1 MDLASRGSRSRRW
14 LRPWVRG
21 RSWRWL
27 CTGRRTT
34 LGRFR
39 ARGRHGTW
47 RRHGTGRRTTLG
59 RFRAGGRHGTWR
71 RATLGWFCARGRHG
85 TRRRATLGWFR
96 AWRRHPSWRCS
107 RRWFCTRRRH
117 SSRRWL
123 GWLGVLRTGH
133 TGPQRQHRQ
142 QCGLLHDHALLPS
155 RRNTGERCLSR
166 RSDVVKRPAAHP

>member
-1 MDLASRGSRSRRW
+1 MANSWTDHPTDLASRGSRSRRW

-27 CTGRRTT
+27 CTWRRHGTGRRAT
-34 LGRFR
+34 LGWFC
-39 ARGRHGTW
+39 AGGRHGTW

-59 RFRAGGRHGTWR
+59 
-71 RATLGWFCARGRHG
+71 WFC
-85 TRRRATLGWFR
+85 

-166 RSDVVKRPAAHP
+166 RSNVVKRRAAYIGVSRVVP

>member
-1 MDLASRGSRSRRW
+1 MANSRTDHPMDLASRGSRSRRW

-27 CTGRRTT
+27 CTGRR
-34 LGRFR
+34 
-39 ARGRHGTW
+39 HGT
-47 RRHGTGRRTTLG
+47 R
-59 RFRAGGRHGTWR
+59 R

-85 TRRRATLGWFR
+85 TRRRATLGWFC
-96 AWRRHPSWRCS
+96 AWRRHGTRRRATLRWFCAWRRHSSWRCS
-107 RRWFCTRRRH
+107 RRWFCTWRRH

-142 QCGLLHDHALLPS
+142 QCGLLQDHALLPS
-155 RRNTGERCLSR
+155 RRNTGERRLSR
-166 RSDVVKRPAAHP
+166 RSNVVKRRAPYIRVSRLVP